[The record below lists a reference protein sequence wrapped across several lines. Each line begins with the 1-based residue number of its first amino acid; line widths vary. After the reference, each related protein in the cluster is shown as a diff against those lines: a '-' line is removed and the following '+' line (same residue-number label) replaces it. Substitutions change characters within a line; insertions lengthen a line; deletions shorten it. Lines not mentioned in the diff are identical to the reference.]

1 MEARMFEWLM
11 QRIVPMLC
19 RRRVAATWLG
29 RVPAPIDVLDEP
41 QEERPLGCGWFDSSH
56 DLRAGLVVRE
66 HADADAVSEQLGLAF
81 WLELHLREW
90 GGATP
95 A

>member
-1 MEARMFEWLM
+1 MRKLLPFVLLALGLVLWL
-11 QRIVPMLC
+11 
-19 RRRVAATWLG
+19 ATRTGWGLG